1 MTKAAEGTPSN
12 PIVRRRTSVIVTH
25 DNKLLVFKAVDPHDG
40 RTMMFLPGGKIE
52 SNESEAECAERETK
66 EETNYKV
73 KVDETTR
80 LESQYPFHWN
90 GKDYH
95 SITIFF
101 RGQLAEAFKP
111 AGPVQDDDYNKG
123 PLWIPLAEVPDAFAY
138 CPAIRDAVLEL
149 ASR

>member
-1 MTKAAEGTPSN
+1 MADTLLK
-12 PIVRRRTSVIVTH
+12 PIVRRRTSVIVTY

-52 SNESEAECAERETK
+52 DNETEVECAERETL
-66 EETNYKV
+66 EETNYHV
-73 KVDETTR
+73 KVDASTR
-80 LESQYPFHWN
+80 LENQYPFHWN

-101 RGQLAEAFKP
+101 RAYLTNPFQP

-123 PLWIPLAEVPDAFAY
+123 PLWIPLGEVPEVFAY
-138 CPAIRDAVLEL
+138 CAPIRDAVLEL
-149 ASR
+149 ARL